1 MGHSTVNVQEKENF
15 GYVALDRRWQI
26 LYKVSQEASRMP
38 LQQSWHP
45 SLVSLEHT
53 CAISF
58 F

>member
-15 GYVALDRRWQI
+15 GYVARDRRWQI
-26 LYKVSQEASRMP
+26 QYRVSQEALQMA

-53 CAISF
+53 CVISF